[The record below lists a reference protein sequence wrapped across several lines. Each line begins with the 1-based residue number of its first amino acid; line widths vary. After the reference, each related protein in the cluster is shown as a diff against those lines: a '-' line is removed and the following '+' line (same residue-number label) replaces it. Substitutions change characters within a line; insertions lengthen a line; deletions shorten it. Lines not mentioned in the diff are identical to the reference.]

1 MTEPVAAVA
10 DRVEPS
16 TREPEAGALIPQAE
30 AGNLIFCTTCG
41 NKMART
47 AAACPK
53 CGAPNTSASPQTSE
67 KGFLPAVL
75 LCFFF
80 GVFGF
85 HRFYVG
91 KIGTGILQLLTLG
104 GLGIWSFIDFI
115 MILVGNF
122 KDSNGLPL
130 KR

>member
-1 MTEPVAAVA
+1 MTESAAAVA
-10 DRVEPS
+10 TRPAPS
-16 TREPEAGALIPQAE
+16 IGESE

-41 NKMART
+41 NKMAPN

-53 CGAPNTSASPQTSE
+53 CGAPNAGAAPRTSE

-80 GVFGF
+80 GIFGF

-91 KIGTGILQLLTLG
+91 KIGTGVLQLLTLG

-122 KDSNGLPL
+122 KDGDGLPL

>member
-1 MTEPVAAVA
+1 
-10 DRVEPS
+10 
-16 TREPEAGALIPQAE
+16 
-30 AGNLIFCTTCG
+30 
-41 NKMART
+41 MAPN

-53 CGAPNTSASPQTSE
+53 CGAPNAGAAPRTSE

-91 KIGTGILQLLTLG
+91 KIGTGVLQLLTLG

-122 KDSNGLPL
+122 KDGDGLPL